1 MKTKKSGFHLARF
14 RRWWTITPLAIGLV
28 VGLAGCA
35 NDASAGKA
43 VGQNVLTSLKK
54 PLLTSWPVSGAAP
67 LGVQVAQVVPDPSG
81 NAIWWWGEGANDAH
95 VYEFS
100 TTTDRLST
108 WSLGNP
114 ETTGLEF
121 AEQSALALGQNGIV
135 WVGCNNKLVMLNTL
149 TGSVKTISVPKEP
162 SNSQQSEPQQ
172 FSRNPVTALAVNGS
186 GDVAV
191 VTAYTTQIPIYDP
204 STSKF
209 RSFQLPDGMEAN
221 DAAYLS
227 DGTLGIALQQPAGFL
242 HDAVLL
248 YSPDGKSTT
257 VKGVQAA
264 FIIPD
269 VDRFL
274 VGQQKLF
281 WVYPNGTKSAGTG
294 SEASEPWYAFQSTHP
309 TWPMANG
316 HLITVANNDEGL
328 VDLSPTASAVKI
340 VLAKRPC
347 YGPST
352 PGGSNTPGTVPPT
365 STPTSTPYPVCH
377 TQVDALTA
385 IGNTVWYLESFDQ
398 TFVWRVTGA

>member
-1 MKTKKSGFHLARF
+1 MKTTKCGFHLTGF
-14 RRWWTITPLAIGLV
+14 RRWWSMAALALAV
-28 VGLAGCA
+28 AVSLAGCT
-35 NDASAGKA
+35 NDASAGKGS
-43 VGQNVLTSLKK
+43 GQNVLTSLKK
-54 PLLTSWPVSGAAP
+54 PLLTSWPVSGTAP
-67 LGVQVAQVVPDPSG
+67 FGYQVGQVVPDPSG

-100 TTTDRLST
+100 TTTHRLSS
-108 WSLGNP
+108 WNLGNP

-135 WVGCNNKLVMLNTL
+135 WVGCNKKLAMLNTL
-149 TGSVKTISVPKEP
+149 TGSVTIISVPKEP
-162 SNSQQSEPQQ
+162 SDSQQSSPEQ

-191 VTAYTTQIPIYDP
+191 VTADTTQIPVYDAN
-204 STSKF
+204 TGKF
-209 RSFQLPDGMEAN
+209 TPFQLPDGMQAN
-221 DAAYLS
+221 DAAYLP

-242 HDAVLL
+242 HDSVLL

-269 VDRFL
+269 VNRFL
-274 VGQQKLF
+274 VGQRKLF

-294 SEASEPWYAFQSTHP
+294 SEASEPLDAFQSTHP

-328 VDLSPTASAVKI
+328 VDLSPSTSAVKI

-347 YGPST
+347 YGPSMA
-352 PGGSNTPGTVPPT
+352 GGSDTPETEPPT
-365 STPTSTPYPVCH
+365 STPTTTPYPVCH
-377 TQVDALTA
+377 TQVDAITA
-385 IGNTVWYLESFDQ
+385 IGNTVWYLENYGQ
-398 TFVWRVTGA
+398 TFVWQVTGA